1 MKNFINKTIVFT
13 VLIISILLTSC
24 SNPTD
29 SDDHE
34 HDIAEGFRLKLS
46 GTTVIEQ
53 LPDEDPTGSFD
64 LIAGEETALITVY
77 FLNHDGDEFQPDEEE
92 YSLDYT
98 FDDEGI
104 VEFEQHDEDGAWSFH
119 LHAEA
124 AGTTNMAIMMMHGGH
139 SDFTSG
145 KFQIQ
150 VSE

>member
-1 MKNFINKTIVFT
+1 MKNLIKNTFVFT
-13 VLIISILLTSC
+13 VLIMSILLTSC

-29 SDDHE
+29 SDEHE

-53 LPDEDPTGSFD
+53 LPDQDPTGSFN
-64 LIAGEETALITVY
+64 LITGEETDLITVY
-77 FLNHDGDEFQPDEEE
+77 FLDHEGDEFQPDEEE
-92 YSLDYT
+92 YTLNYT

-104 VEFEQHDEDGAWSFH
+104 AEFEQHDEDGAWSFH

-124 AGTTNMAIMMMHGGH
+124 VGSTNMAIIMMHGGH
-139 SDFTSG
+139 SDFTSA

>member
-13 VLIISILLTSC
+13 ILIISILLISC

-34 HDIAEGFRLKLS
+34 HDIAEGFRLNLS

-53 LPDEDPTGSFD
+53 LPDDDPTGSLN
-64 LIAGEETALITVY
+64 LISGEETGLLTVY

-104 VEFEQHDEDGAWSFH
+104 VEFEQHEKDGAWSFH

-124 AGTTNMAIMMMHGGH
+124 VGTTNMAIIMMHGGH

-150 VSE
+150 VNE